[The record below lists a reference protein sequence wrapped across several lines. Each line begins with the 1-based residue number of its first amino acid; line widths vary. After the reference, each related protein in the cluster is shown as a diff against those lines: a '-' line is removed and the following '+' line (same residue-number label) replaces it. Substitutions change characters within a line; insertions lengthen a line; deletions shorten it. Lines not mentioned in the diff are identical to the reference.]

1 MKSTIYKIKYYRQ
14 WTVGKKKPRTGMVC
28 NNANN
33 RIKTSVVEKQ
43 NKNRMKIK
51 TFRFDLDQ
59 VWKTEN

>member
-1 MKSTIYKIKYYRQ
+1 
-14 WTVGKKKPRTGMVC
+14 MVC

-33 RIKTSVVEKQ
+33 RIKTSVIEKQ